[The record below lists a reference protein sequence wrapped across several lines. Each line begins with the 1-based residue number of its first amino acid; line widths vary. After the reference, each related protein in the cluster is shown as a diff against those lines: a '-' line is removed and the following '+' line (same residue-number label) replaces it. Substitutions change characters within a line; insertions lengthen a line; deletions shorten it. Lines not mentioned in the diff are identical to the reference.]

1 MKKTVKALAFLS
13 LVALT
18 AACNKKDTTVT
29 PANDTTTEQATTTEA
44 NDTFTVEIEANDVMQ
59 FSQNEIKVQV
69 GELVTLKLVHTGKM
83 AKEVMGHNFVLLNK
97 GVDFNAFAQKAALEK
112 NNEYIP
118 VDTGADVIAFTK
130 MIGGGET
137 ATVDFTITE
146 AGTYEFLCTFP
157 GHSALMK
164 GIVIAE

>member
-1 MKKTVKALAFLS
+1 MKKTVTALAFLS

-18 AACNKKDTTVT
+18 VACNKKDTTVT

-44 NDTFTVEIEANDVMQ
+44 NDTFTVEIEANDAMQ

-112 NNEYIP
+112 DNEYIP

>member
-1 MKKTVKALAFLS
+1 MKKTVKTLAFLS
-13 LVALT
+13 LIALT
-18 AACNKKDTTVT
+18 VACNKKEATTT
-29 PANDTTTEQATTTEA
+29 TENETTTEQPTTTEA
-44 NDTFTVEIEANDVMQ
+44 DDTFTVEIEANDAMQ
-59 FSQNEIKVQV
+59 FNKNEIKVPV
-69 GELVTLKLVHTGKM
+69 GELVTMKLKHTGKM

-97 GVDFNAFAQKAALEK
+97 GVDFSAFAQKAALEK
-112 NNEYIP
+112 DNEYIP
-118 VDTGADVIAFTK
+118 VDAGSDVIVFTK

-164 GIVIAE
+164 GVIIAE